1 MSATVQASSPQL
13 VRRLPLVRRFSGGLL
28 FWFGVAVLVL
38 LTLTA
43 IFAPLLAP
51 HDPDAVDLSQSLA
64 GTSATHPLGTDEA
77 GRDTLSRIVYGTRTS
92 LLAPLLVVIGS
103 TTFGVLLGVV
113 AAWRGGWVDRVLS
126 RLIEI
131 AWAFPG
137 LMLAILAVAMFGPG
151 LKAVVPALIIA
162 YIPYMARLTRG
173 VALRERERP
182 YVAALDLQG
191 FSAWWICLRHLL
203 PNLAPFLLAQSALL
217 FGYALVD
224 LAGLSFLGFGVQP
237 PTADWGTMISESQSA
252 LLQGAT
258 VGPLSVGAVI
268 VVTVVAFNLV
278 GDGIA
283 ARVGK
288 VDR

>member
-1 MSATVQASSPQL
+1 MSTAVEIPTPQL
-13 VRRLPLVRRFSGGLL
+13 SRGLGVFRRLGGGAL

-43 IFAPLLAP
+43 VFAPLIAP
-51 HDPDAVDLSQSLA
+51 HDPNAVDLSQSLA
-64 GTSATHPLGTDEA
+64 GSSAAHPLGTDEA
-77 GRDTLSRIVYGTRTS
+77 GRDTLSRIIYGSRTS
-92 LLAPLLVVIGS
+92 LIAPLLVVVGA
-103 TTFGVLLGVV
+103 TTFGVLLGVL
-113 AAWRGGWVDRVLS
+113 AAWRGGWTDRVLS
-126 RLIEI
+126 RVIEI

-137 LMLAILAVAMFGPG
+137 LMLAMLAVAMFGAG
-151 LKAVVPALIIA
+151 LKAVVPALIFA

-182 YVAALDLQG
+182 YLAALDLQG

-217 FGYALVD
+217 FGYALID

-237 PTADWGTMISESQSA
+237 PTADWGTMISEAQSA

-258 VGPLSVGAVI
+258 IGPLSVGIVI

-278 GDGIA
+278 GEGIA

-288 VDR
+288 TDR

>member
-1 MSATVQASSPQL
+1 MSTAVDVPAP
-13 VRRLPLVRRFSGGLL
+13 RLTGRLTIMRRFSGGTL
-28 FWFGVAVLVL
+28 FWLGVAVLVL

-43 IFAPLLAP
+43 VLAPLLAP

-64 GTSATHPLGTDEA
+64 GTSGTHLLGTDEA
-77 GRDTLSRIVYGTRTS
+77 GRDTLSRIIYGTRTS

-103 TTFGVLLGVV
+103 TAFGVLLGVL
-113 AAWRGGWVDRVLS
+113 AAWRGGWVDRILS
-126 RLIEI
+126 RMIEV

-217 FGYALVD
+217 FGYALID

-258 VGPLSVGAVI
+258 VGPLSVGVVI